1 MSFEERERFAR
12 ELEEGGGDAFDRALD
27 RFRRAFA
34 EANGHAHSGK
44 DEDAIWSS
52 LDFSAARL
60 LAVGDVRVSRGG
72 IADSEDGLGSPA
84 FGTDRRR
91 DEAVLRT
98 AWSPSSRPDL
108 VFPTLKEA
116 LPDDAEADEW
126 RGLAD
131 PDSGMDYVLLLPS
144 IVEDARDFAFHVL
157 FFQHLRI
164 RTDIDFRDTGRTYDP
179 VAEDYFE
186 DGFAVSGIHLMTS
199 DTSKKLPALPKKPS
213 EKEFVKT
220 RDSLAFQHAI
230 YVDQLLYGSYPVLG
244 ISPDE
249 ALRAIAEYPYEDFAE
264 RFDRACERVSMFWGV
279 GR

>member
-72 IADSEDGLGSPA
+72 VADSEDGLGSPT

-91 DEAVLRT
+91 NEAVLRT
-98 AWSPSSRPDL
+98 AWLPSPRPDL

-131 PDSGMDYVLLLPS
+131 PDPGMDYVLLLPS

-230 YVDQLLYGSYPVLG
+230 YVDQLLYGSHPVLG
-244 ISPDE
+244 IPPDE
-249 ALRAIAEYPYEDFAE
+249 ALRAIAEYPYEDFVE
-264 RFDRACERVSMFWGV
+264 RFDRACERVSTFWGV